1 MLYHREHKNV
11 VSPTVTLLLNMLLEH
26 HNVYTIPFLRAY
38 LNHTLDIR
46 LVEYEDLDCLLVL
59 KWLEWRDLN
68 SRMAAS
74 KTVILT
80 S

>member
-26 HNVYTIPFLRAY
+26 HNVYTVPFLRAY

-46 LVEYEDLDCLLVL
+46 LIEYEDLNCLLVP
-59 KWLEWRDLN
+59 KWLGEWDSNPR
-68 SRMAAS
+68 RR
-74 KTVILT
+74 
-80 S
+80 